1 MGVSNDDFHKD
12 FYQTLISELSLA
24 PAFAVQHEEGVS
36 VQVRQSE
43 EKDFI
48 FIMNFTEAEQQI
60 TLETTVK
67 DIATEKELAGEIILA
82 KYEVRIVEKIKVH

>member
-1 MGVSNDDFHKD
+1 M
-12 FYQTLISELSLA
+12 ISELSLA
-24 PAFAVQHEEGVS
+24 PVFAVQHEEGVS

-48 FIMNFTEAEQQI
+48 FIMNFTEVDQQI

-67 DIATEKELAGEIILA
+67 DTATEKELAGEITLA
-82 KYEVRIVEKIKVH
+82 KYEVKIVEKEKAH